1 MLTRAG
7 LDRAALTQQYR
18 ENRARSTQIFRSFI
32 APDAYEKQP
41 IVLRHP
47 FVFYDGH
54 IPAFTYNKLIKE
66 ALGKPSL
73 NAEFEVLFERGID
86 PSSADEAKKHAKS
99 AWPERAHVEAYGNAV
114 EAAVNDALANA
125 TLEDSTNPYLD
136 RAQAVFNIIEH
147 ERMHHETLLY
157 IVNQLDDAHKNAPA
171 GIVHTDSGGPTFGAP
186 VEIAAGP
193 ATLGAR
199 RDALP
204 FGWDN
209 EFDEHRVEVGRFAI
223 DRHNVTNAEYLCFVA
238 DGGPVPAFWVE
249 RDGRWMLRTVFET
262 IALPLSWPV
271 YASNDNAAA
280 FARWSQARLMTEAEY
295 HRAAFGTP
303 GGEERAHPWGD
314 AAPTMQHGNFGFKR
328 FDPEPIGSSPAGASA
343 WGVHDLVGNG
353 WEWTATP
360 FAPFVGFEPM
370 ATYQPYSRSF
380 FDNEHFVLKGAA
392 PVTHA
397 GLVRRSL
404 RNWFYRD
411 YPYMFATFRRAY
423 DR

>member
-7 LDRAALTQQYR
+7 LDRAALTEQYR

-199 RDALP
+199 RDALR